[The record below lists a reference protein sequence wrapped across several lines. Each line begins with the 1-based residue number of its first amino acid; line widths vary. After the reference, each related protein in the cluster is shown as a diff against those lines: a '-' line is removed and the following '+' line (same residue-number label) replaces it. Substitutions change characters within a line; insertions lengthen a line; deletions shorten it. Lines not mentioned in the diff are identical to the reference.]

1 MKYGDASG
9 FSHADYSSSEEGER
23 EEKGQSY
30 SRKLFLLPEGG
41 EMGGWLSRRRRRW
54 NVQLGALL
62 LVNSFSGGE
71 GGREVG

>member
-9 FSHADYSSSEEGER
+9 FSHADYSSSEEKG
-23 EEKGQSY
+23 EKGQSY
-30 SRKLFLLPEGG
+30 SRKLFSLPEGGEG
-41 EMGGWLSRRRRRW
+41 EMGGWLSRRRRW